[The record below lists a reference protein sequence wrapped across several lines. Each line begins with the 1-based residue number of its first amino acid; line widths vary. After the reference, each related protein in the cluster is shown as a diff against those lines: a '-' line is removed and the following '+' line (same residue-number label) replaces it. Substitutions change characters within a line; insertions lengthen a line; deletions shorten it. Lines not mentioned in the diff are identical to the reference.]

1 MDRYRATAETWKE
14 HHTHRYTD
22 WIKFYCGVSDPSLDT
37 SAMHSQEA
45 RVQAAVMYHLAPD
58 VCFRLWTLGEAP
70 DSIEALFQ
78 TPLNLA
84 EQILC
89 RSGMQ
94 LVQS

>member
-1 MDRYRATAETWKE
+1 MERYREIAATWRQR
-14 HHTHRYTD
+14 HPHRYAD
-22 WIKFYCGVSDPSLDT
+22 WVKFYCGVSDPTLDL

-58 VCFRLWTLGEAP
+58 VCFRLWTLGEDP
-70 DSIEALFQ
+70 DAVETLFQ

-89 RSGMQ
+89 RSGMT
-94 LVQS
+94 LIL